1 VFVLG
6 HVWETG
12 EEEWG
17 WDEIRGE
24 KVRNLSKNLREF
36 L

>member
-1 VFVLG
+1 VFVLS

-12 EEEWG
+12 EEERG

-24 KVRNLSKNLREF
+24 KVRNLSKKLREF

>member
-6 HVWETG
+6 HVWEFG
-12 EEEWG
+12 KEWRG

-24 KVRNLSKNLREF
+24 KVRNLSKNLRDF